1 MVNKAIVGVIGI
13 VLIATLGVGAL
24 VGLQGGD
31 APAEDTT
38 TNSNT
43 NDGNGQNSAPDSNE
57 TAGNETAN
65 NGTAANATATPTEE
79 EHTPIPGRQFNEDE
93 IADNLTERLN
103 DWRAAEG
110 QDRLRADGS
119 TADRLRVMAMA
130 HSVAMADEGELTHV
144 IGNQT
149 SGDRYEEND
158 LYDACM
164 YRPPDKERAIYQPD
178 HPHENQF
185 EVIAGTVAG
194 DTYETENGTAFNED
208 EEAVAGALMEEIRKT
223 DESGERLLA
232 PGLTKVGVGVE
243 VTRDGAVYS
252 TVNVCGG

>member
-31 APAEDTT
+31 APADDTT
-38 TNSNT
+38 TNANS
-43 NDGNGQNSAPDSNE
+43 NDGNGQDPTPDSNE
-57 TAGNETAN
+57 TASNET
-65 NGTAANATATPTEE
+65 TANATATPVEE
-79 EHTPIPGRQFNEDE
+79 EHTPIPGREFTEKR

-103 DWRAAEG
+103 AWRVAEG
-110 QDRLRADGS
+110 EDELRADGS
-119 TADRLRVMAMA
+119 TADRLRAMAMD

-144 IGNQT
+144 IDNQT
-149 SGDRYEEND
+149 SGDRYEENN

-178 HPHENQF
+178 HPKNNQF
-185 EVIAGTVAG
+185 EVIVGTVAG
-194 DTYETENGTAFNED
+194 DTYETDNGTAFNED
-208 EEAVAGALMEEIRKT
+208 EEAVAGALMDEIRQHN
-223 DESGERLLA
+223 ESSDRLLA